1 MFLKVEVAGVP
12 DSEWWGYT
20 VGPLGRM
27 VPGQCEAGEAAEQNW
42 VGIHMLPGAQP
53 GTCIAGCIAGD
64 LESYFVSWGLSLF
77 LSLSLRRANTHFPS
91 NQVEQLL
98 PFCSIRFFIN
108 TKGMLYKYL

>member
-12 DSEWWGYT
+12 DNEWWGYAA
-20 VGPLGRM
+20 GPLGRM

-42 VGIHMLPGAQP
+42 FRIHMVA
-53 GTCIAGCIAGD
+53 GTHISGCTAGD

-77 LSLSLRRANTHFPS
+77 LSLSLRRANTHLPS

-98 PFCSIRFFIN
+98 PF
-108 TKGMLYKYL
+108 Y